1 MLVSAVATLTLL
13 AGAASIWALP
23 PEGSCAPSDGLRGWP
38 VGEDAPPVSFEPG
51 DKLDAG
57 QLDLLRS
64 YLPPEI
70 WEHRDRF
77 FFEGM
82 QLEVGSCFRDYSPP
96 AFFDAATQEFRGKA
110 KLLPNGGLADYT
122 AGLPFPPDSI
132 DAADASAGLRWAW
145 NAQSRYRAGGF
156 RGRFRISDLIGRV
169 GVAEPIEGEIFITQL
184 AHRADRADA
193 GYRVPDTGERIWVA
207 GGRLFTPFRAR
218 EYAWLQYRELA
229 AEQDP
234 ELSDDLH
241 MYLPIMRKVR
251 RVPAHGIE
259 GIFMPSFG
267 VGVEVGGSSPAVA
280 IGGVG
285 SLGGIDVGALPD
297 TLEPKRSG
305 FEGLELRPLLYDYR
319 VLGLQDVLAA
329 LNAVNAAYPE
339 DELRSFGPYGLSW
352 ASDRWDLRRAL
363 ILEGSRR
370 QVGEPG
376 DVAMQ
381 RLWLD
386 LQTLYPLY
394 YASYDAEGELID
406 VGYFVGR
413 WSEDRP
419 DYPAWLGDSTQR
431 TRVIDPVGSAFANLQ
446 LKGSWRRESWT
457 IISVPVSDKHAKQS
471 LSIRSIQKGK

>member
-1 MLVSAVATLTLL
+1 MLASSLATLALVV
-13 AGAASIWALP
+13 GAASVWSLP
-23 PEGSCAPSDGLRGWP
+23 PEGVCTPNEGLRGWP
-38 VGEDAPPVSFEPG
+38 VGEDAPPIPFEPG
-51 DKLDAG
+51 DLLDIG
-57 QLDLLRS
+57 RLDLLRN

-70 WEHRDRF
+70 WEHRERF

-82 QLEVGSCFRDYSPP
+82 TLEVGPCFRDYGPP
-96 AFFDAATQEFRGKA
+96 EFYAAATEKFRGQA
-110 KLLPNGGLADYT
+110 RLLPNGGLADYT
-122 AGLPFPPDSI
+122 AGRPFP
-132 DAADASAGLRWAW
+132 ADALDPADPKAGLRWAW
-145 NAQSRYRAGGF
+145 NAQWRYRGGGF
-156 RGRFRISDLIGRV
+156 RGKFRISDLIGRV

-184 AHRADRADA
+184 AHRADRPDD
-193 GYRVPDTGERIWVA
+193 GYRVPDTGERMWVA

-218 EYAWLQYRELA
+218 EYAWLQYRDLA
-229 AEQDP
+229 ADREP

-241 MYLPIMRKVR
+241 MYLPIMRRVR
-251 RVPAHGIE
+251 RVPAHGVE
-259 GIFMPSFG
+259 GMFMPSFG
-267 VGVEVGGSSPAVA
+267 VGVEVGGSNPAVA

-297 TLEPKRSG
+297 MLEPKRSG

-319 VLGLQDVLAA
+319 VLGLQDVLAP
-329 LNAVNAAYPE
+329 LNTVNAAYPE

-363 ILEGSRR
+363 VLEGTRR

-381 RLWLD
+381 RVWLD

-394 YASYDAEGELID
+394 YTSYDAKGEQID

-419 DYPAWLGDSTQR
+419 AYAKWPGDRSRR
-431 TRVIDPVGSAFANLQ
+431 TRVLDPVGSAFANLR

-457 IISVPVSDKHAKQS
+457 VVSVPVSDKRAKQS
-471 LSIRSIQKGK
+471 LSIRNIQKGK